1 MTSNPEG
8 GPRAW
13 SNPDVPHEEYEYIEA
28 RIQAADDPELADFY
42 REMFDQYGDVFAT
55 WLYLDDYLL
64 TSEEI
69 TDLIQGDSND

>member
-8 GPRAW
+8 NPRAW
-13 SNPDVPHEEYEYIEA
+13 SNPDVPHEEHEYIEA

-69 TDLIQGDSND
+69 SDLIQGNSND